1 MHLKQR
7 KRRRK
12 GTEPPESI
20 PIVEQHEPIQTDI
33 LPPPPPTSSLPETG
47 KQTRYE
53 EPPTELCSPLTKPK
67 RGRRPSLK
75 IKQGELSSQKE
86 DDKGKEKKK
95 PGPKKKVVDVLKVVV
110 KRPNL
115 KTKFSNDLCPTV
127 KGTLSDLYPA
137 MCKDKCSFR
146 PYVHIDSSLEPAS
159 LCTIVNRPE
168 EEQMLSQA
176 RKKSAA
182 KMKNLVTVTK
192 AVSNTSIMLQ
202 GPLVNKSLID
212 RCLTCCLCGKPANYR
227 ELGDLC
233 GPYYPEDCIP
243 RKMLS
248 STHRN
253 DFRQNSNCANETEVS
268 YITEQMNSQGACEK
282 DACQEGA
289 SEGHIGHTRRG
300 KRAIREQLRTHP
312 TLRMRFKRLLL
323 LQRRL
328 SGTSPSVGE
337 EGSGTALQR
346 LQTEAESKEHWAHEA
361 CAVWT
366 TGIILVGGK
375 LFGLMEAVQKAAHA
389 VSVSFISNALHK

>member
-1 MHLKQR
+1 
-7 KRRRK
+7 
-12 GTEPPESI
+12 
-20 PIVEQHEPIQTDI
+20 
-33 LPPPPPTSSLPETG
+33 
-47 KQTRYE
+47 
-53 EPPTELCSPLTKPK
+53 
-67 RGRRPSLK
+67 
-75 IKQGELSSQKE
+75 
-86 DDKGKEKKK
+86 
-95 PGPKKKVVDVLKVVV
+95 
-110 KRPNL
+110 
-115 KTKFSNDLCPTV
+115 
-127 KGTLSDLYPA
+127 
-137 MCKDKCSFR
+137 
-146 PYVHIDSSLEPAS
+146 
-159 LCTIVNRPE
+159 
-168 EEQMLSQA
+168 MLSQA

-312 TLRMRFKRLLL
+312 TC
-323 LQRRL
+323 
-328 SGTSPSVGE
+328 G
-337 EGSGTALQR
+337 
-346 LQTEAESKEHWAHEA
+346 
-361 CAVWT
+361 
-366 TGIILVGGK
+366 
-375 LFGLMEAVQKAAHA
+375 
-389 VSVSFISNALHK
+389 